1 MKSKKLLSLG
11 LAMSM
16 FVACYPISANA
27 LDKIDKIQGADKY
40 ETAGLIADKQSYATA
55 ILINADSTMADG
67 LSASGLAGATNAP

>member
-40 ETAGLIADKQSYATA
+40 ETAGLIADKECYCNTYKCR
-55 ILINADSTMADG
+55 
-67 LSASGLAGATNAP
+67 

>member
-1 MKSKKLLSLG
+1 MKLKKLLSLG

-16 FVACYPISANA
+16 FAGPISANA

-40 ETAGLIADKQSYATA
+40 ETAGIIADKQSYTTA

-67 LSASGLAGATNAP
+67 LSA

>member
-55 ILINADSTMADG
+55 ILINADVQWRMG
-67 LSASGLAGATNAP
+67 